1 MIDKKHIDS
10 QILKKDNFKKIESLF
25 KSIRKS
31 NQDSSR
37 DISCDATT
45 DTLSTS
51 VIIRI
56 NDKSVKKVNKEK
68 ENCRKKRRYT
78 EILSKGEKSLY
89 HYKRFKQSSQESI
102 CNFTKIANC
111 LEKIKL
117 NLNII

>member
-78 EILSKGEKSLY
+78 EI
-89 HYKRFKQSSQESI
+89 FK
-102 CNFTKIANC
+102 
-111 LEKIKL
+111 L
-117 NLNII
+117 